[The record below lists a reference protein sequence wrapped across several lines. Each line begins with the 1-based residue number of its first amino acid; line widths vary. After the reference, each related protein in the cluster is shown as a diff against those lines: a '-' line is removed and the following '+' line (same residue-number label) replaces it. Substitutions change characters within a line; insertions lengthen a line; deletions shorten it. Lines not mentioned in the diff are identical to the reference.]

1 MRHRLS
7 SNSSADRSGKGS
19 RGTFPNAGAA
29 KGATPDDARLASP
42 PVDDSTARLFIG
54 QHPWQRENADRNGAA
69 LSALADRLLAL
80 GGRVVVVPP
89 DNPELVEVEIA
100 LLLGEGRA
108 YNRADAVLEP
118 GGPSECHANTV
129 ALWRAGQGSICT
141 GYALSNDRWRSHS
154 WVLRLGGAIIE
165 TTELRDAYYGFEL
178 GDDGAE
184 IFADLV

>member
-42 PVDDSTARLFIG
+42 LVDDSTARLFIG

-108 YNRADAVLEP
+108 YNRADAVSNRAAPPSVMPTPSLFGVRVKAP
-118 GGPSECHANTV
+118 SAPATPSPTIAGGLTH
-129 ALWRAGQGSICT
+129 GS
-141 GYALSNDRWRSHS
+141 
-154 WVLRLGGAIIE
+154 
-165 TTELRDAYYGFEL
+165 
-178 GDDGAE
+178 
-184 IFADLV
+184 